1 VIELSDTIAR
11 NPDAFSRTIQ
21 DMQIVLQS
29 RTSELHSF
37 NPVAARVWELIDGT
51 RTAGE
56 IVDAVVDQY
65 DVDRETART
74 DVLELL
80 ERLADKQLVV
90 VA

>member
-1 VIELSDTIAR
+1 MIGLSDTIAR

-21 DMQIVLQS
+21 DMQIVLHS

-37 NPVAARVWELIDGT
+37 NPVAGRVWELIDGT

-56 IVDAVVDQY
+56 IVDAIVDQY
-65 DVDRETART
+65 DVERETARV

-80 ERLADKQLVV
+80 ERLADKQLIVV
-90 VA
+90 T